1 MLKIPSEQ
9 VQQSIRSLQH
19 QDGTKALVEYL
30 TAARGQ
36 CLDQCARAPEDLIV
50 RRAQGAVMALDV
62 VLDLLKPRTP

>member
-1 MLKIPSEQ
+1 MLKHPSDSALQ
-9 VQQSIRSLQH
+9 TIRSLQH
-19 QDGTKALVEYL
+19 QEGTKALVDYL
-30 TAARGQ
+30 TAARAQ